1 MPEHRDY
8 YVWAD
13 PRPDGGPP
21 NNWLDFTGRPAWQW
35 HESGQYYLHNFL
47 PGQPDLNWWEPA
59 VHQEFR
65 DILAFWFERGVAGF
79 RIDVANGLYKDAELR
94 DNPPATGDSP
104 LDGSFGLRPVYNTN
118 RPETHGVYRDWRKI
132 AESYSPARLLL
143 GETWVAEP
151 ERLAAYYGDHDELQ
165 LGFNF
170 PFAFA
175 SFDPSRLASI
185 VAQTLAALPPG
196 ACPVWMGS
204 NHDLGRFPSRW
215 CGGDERKTRL
225 ALLVLATLPGTA
237 VLYYGDEIGMTD
249 VEVPVALRR
258 DNATLDVA
266 QGADR
271 DRARTPMPWD
281 GSPGG
286 GFTSPGVTPWL
297 PMADHPA
304 RTVAAQR
311 DDPDSTLG
319 LCRRLLALRRAELGG
334 GIAEFENLPAPAG
347 QWAYRV
353 GSLVVAANFTDAPAP
368 WPTAAGEVLLST
380 TQAGP
385 TGCAGRPEPL
395 GGRRHQARDQLSRSG
410 RRRHQ
415 LSGTIRSS
423 FGKVGTEA
431 ASVSG
436 QQLGR
441 ADAAGVPRL
450 RVGRERGSRR
460 SGADQEVTAPARSAS
475 MMAPVTSAVL
485 AVPPTSGVRW
495 PAAVVASIAASTR
508 RASSGKPR

>member
-1 MPEHRDY
+1 MLLDLVPNHTSSAHPWFVEASASRDAEHGDY

-13 PRPDGGPP
+13 PGPDGGPP
-21 NNWLDFTGRPAWQW
+21 NNWVDFTGRPAWQW

-65 DILAFWFERGVAGF
+65 DILDFWFERGVAGF

-94 DNPPATGDSP
+94 DNPPTTSGSP
-104 LDGSFGLRPVYNTN
+104 LDGSFGLRAVYNVN

-175 SFDPSRLASI
+175 SFDPSRLAAI
-185 VAQTLAALPPG
+185 VTQTLAALPPG

-215 CGGDERKTRL
+215 CGGDERKIRL

-258 DNATLDVA
+258 DNATLDMA
-266 QGADR
+266 SGADR
-271 DRARTPMPWD
+271 DRARTPLPWD
-281 GSPGG
+281 DSPGG
-286 GFTSPGVTPWL
+286 GFTSPGVRPWL
-297 PMADHPA
+297 PMADHPV

-334 GIAEFENLPAPAG
+334 GIAEFENLPAPEG

-353 GSLVVAANFTDAPAP
+353 GDLVVAANFTGQPARRP
-368 WPTAAGEVLLST
+368 AAAGEVLLT
-380 TQAGP
+380 TAAAGTTAP
-385 TGCAGRPEPL
+385 PGVL
-395 GGRRHQARDQLSRSG
+395 GPWEGVITPG
-410 RRRHQ
+410 RRRHRP
-415 LSGTIRSS
+415 SPIVAPG
-423 FGKVGTEA
+423 
-431 ASVSG
+431 
-436 QQLGR
+436 
-441 ADAAGVPRL
+441 P
-450 RVGRERGSRR
+450 GSRLP
-460 SGADQEVTAPARSAS
+460 GAPIRRRPERP
-475 MMAPVTSAVL
+475 
-485 AVPPTSGVRW
+485 G
-495 PAAVVASIAASTR
+495 R
-508 RASSGKPR
+508 RASGP